1 MPRLSTENVQL
12 AREIIGR
19 YPLPRSALIPLLHVA
34 QAQDG
39 YVTESAIEH
48 IAELLDLAPAEVF
61 GTCSF
66 YEMFKLEPVG
76 EYVINVCT
84 NISCLLNGGE
94 ELLEHLESRLGIKA
108 GSTTADG
115 RFTLQDVECIAA
127 CTDAPC
133 LQVNYRYF
141 LRLTHDQADQLLED
155 LRTGARA
162 DEVPAHGTLSRVRQQ
177 IPPERRAR
185 VARPEHKIEPVW
197 LSRDSAGDGA

>member
-1 MPRLSTENVQL
+1 MARLSTDNVQL
-12 AREIIGR
+12 AREIIER
-19 YPLPRSALIPLLHVA
+19 YPLTRSALIPLLHVA

-39 YVTESAIEH
+39 YVTQSAIEH

-61 GTCSF
+61 GTCTF
-66 YEMFKLEPVG
+66 YEMFKREPVG

-115 RFTLQDVECIAA
+115 AFTLQDVECIAA

-185 VARPEHKIEPVW
+185 VARPEHNIEPVW
-197 LSRDSAGDGA
+197 LARNSRGGGA